1 MESLRLT
8 SCDFREQIKKF
19 RFQNG
24 LSQRPVSFSFFF
36 IILNCFLLWPFWR
49 WLVCNSNSN
58 PIEWSCWYLS
68 RKKHVDIFKKL
79 FNVEEF
85 IWTVS
90 CLRNWRFLFCV
101 STYKYWCFIF
111 GYYFRKIL
119 IEILKYII
127 DYKIRSTYFHR
138 RRKISSQRTE
148 SKIIYI
154 SKIRLIQHA
163 WSLIKEHIVNHIVNH
178 GTQSFGVQ

>member
-1 MESLRLT
+1 MIVLI
-8 SCDFREQIKKF
+8 F
-19 RFQNG
+19 
-24 LSQRPVSFSFFF
+24 VS
-36 IILNCFLLWPFWR
+36 
-49 WLVCNSNSN
+49 
-58 PIEWSCWYLS
+58 
-68 RKKHVDIFKKL
+68 KKHVDIFKKL

-90 CLRNWRFLFCV
+90 CLRNWRFLFCI
-101 STYKYWCFIF
+101 SMYKYWCFIF

-154 SKIRLIQHA
+154 YLENSLDSTCVIPHQRAYCKPYCKPWNTIVRSAVKLNKRLGI
-163 WSLIKEHIVNHIVNH
+163 SS
-178 GTQSFGVQ
+178 T